1 MRVAGSWRRLFK
13 LGLAGGGATMALLQ
27 IFPASRL
34 GIHVEEIGVN
44 PPERF
49 ALDAPPE
56 VLAVL
61 HRACWDCHS
70 HETRWPFYAHLAPCS
85 WLIAHD
91 IHNARRH
98 LNFSTWGGVDEDERR
113 ADRRDCWE
121 QIQAGAM
128 PPRFYVF
135 PLHPEA
141 RLSAADKGILEA
153 WLTRDAGPSGR

>member
-1 MRVAGSWRRLFK
+1 MASSWRRLAK
-13 LGLAGGGATMALLQ
+13 LGLAGGGAAVALLQ
-27 IFPASRL
+27 IFPASVL
-34 GIHVEEIGVN
+34 GIHIEDIGVN

-61 HRACWDCHS
+61 HRACWDCHT
-70 HETRWPFYAHLAPCS
+70 HETRWPFYANLAPCS
-85 WLIAHD
+85 WLMAHD
-91 IHNARRH
+91 IHKARSH

-113 ADRRDCWE
+113 ADRHDCWE
-121 QIQAGAM
+121 QIQAGSM

-141 RLSAADKGILEA
+141 RLSAADKRILEA
-153 WLTRDAGPSGR
+153 WLMWDAAPSGL